1 MDSVTDNSW
10 YGFQAA
16 MKTQIPLHC
25 QRIESQSR
33 RFRMESLAVIHRLP
47 EGFCWA
53 RTMQRQTIRL
63 RRKYSKAVLRQDVG
77 FFDTDYGAA
86 SFTSQVVSTT
96 SNVSR

>member
-1 MDSVTDNSW
+1 M
-10 YGFQAA
+10 
-16 MKTQIPLHC
+16 LL
-25 QRIESQSR
+25 
-33 RFRMESLAVIHRLP
+33 LALVREDTTENTFIYLFVCTK